1 MRKGLSIPFEEEG
14 DRQHYNVSDPTS
26 YGEEDKIHLQE
37 PFETL
42 PSVFDDF
49 V

>member
-14 DRQHYNVSDPTS
+14 DRPHYNVSDPS
-26 YGEEDKIHLQE
+26 YDEEDKIHLQE